1 MTSIPQIKIKIYLK
15 TMKKPLTFIL
25 SNEAQLQH
33 FVDKLSSENIVRFGD
48 IIFSKDSFIYAEV
61 NKEIIS

>member
-33 FVDKLSSENIVRFGD
+33 FVDKLSSENIIRFGD

>member
-15 TMKKPLTFIL
+15 TMKKPLMFVL

-33 FVDKLSSENIVRFGD
+33 FVDKLSSENLVKFGD
-48 IIFSKDSFIYAEV
+48 IIFSKDSFIYAEITR
-61 NKEIIS
+61 ETIS